1 MEHTAAAV
9 WQEVHE
15 ALRAFIG
22 KRVNNEAETD
32 DILQEVFLRAHRH
45 LEQLKDPDRLVS
57 WMYQITRN
65 VIIDYYRSP
74 ERRREIPI
82 GLAADLE
89 EHDADSS
96 SRSQSDARTEL
107 SGCLRPMLNR
117 LSADYREAIRLVEL
131 EGLTHQEAAT
141 KLGLSLPGM
150 KSRVQRGRQQLRKLL
165 DDCCLIELDNRRG
178 VAGYE
183 LRPSKGR
190 PSC

>member
-1 MEHTAAAV
+1 MEQTAAAV

-15 ALRAFIG
+15 GLRAFIG
-22 KRVNNEAETD
+22 KRVGNEAEAD

-57 WMYQITRN
+57 WMFQITRN

-74 ERRREIPI
+74 ERRREIPV

-89 EHDADSS
+89 EQDVDSS
-96 SRSQSDARTEL
+96 PGSQSDAKMEL

-141 KLGLSLPGM
+141 RLGLSVPGM
-150 KSRVQRGRQQLRKLL
+150 KSRVQRGRRQLRKLL

-183 LRPSKGR
+183 LRSSKDS

>member
-1 MEHTAAAV
+1 MEQTAAAV

-15 ALRAFIG
+15 GLRAFIG
-22 KRVNNEAETD
+22 KRVGNEAEAD

-57 WMYQITRN
+57 WMFQITRN

-74 ERRREIPI
+74 ERRREIPV

-89 EHDADSS
+89 EQDADSS
-96 SRSQSDARTEL
+96 SGSQSDAKMEL

-150 KSRVQRGRQQLRKLL
+150 KSRVQRGRRQLRKLL

-183 LRPSKGR
+183 LRSSKGR

>member
-1 MEHTAAAV
+1 MLIRTGRDAEG
-9 WQEVHE
+9 EYVH
-15 ALRAFIG
+15 LGPNFPGIFN
-22 KRVNNEAETD
+22 VS
-32 DILQEVFLRAHRH
+32 F
-45 LEQLKDPDRLVS
+45 DPRDRGHPLTGASAKLDRL
-57 WMYQITRN
+57 
-65 VIIDYYRSP
+65 
-74 ERRREIPI
+74 E
-82 GLAADLE
+82 ADLE
-89 EHDADSS
+89 EQDADSS
-96 SRSQSDARTEL
+96 SGSQSDARMEL

-150 KSRVQRGRQQLRKLL
+150 KSRVQRGRRQLRKLL

-183 LRPSKGR
+183 LRSSKDR